1 MKLTQLAAIIC
12 LSTLSFTTSA
22 QMVEVDF
29 HDRLANNEPLEQVI
43 AALITTQPGSALT
56 VLELAMNKTCTQTPP
71 AADEVLT
78 AVINALGSD
87 HEQIES
93 ILKAAI
99 KKCIDSDSV
108 TVVAIAAGVDPS
120 LASLATASGGAVSF
134 PATTILAPVIPT
146 GSGSGGDSGISEV
159 NN

>member
-22 QMVEVDF
+22 QTVEADF
-29 HDRLANNEPLEQVI
+29 QARLANNEALDQVI
-43 AALITTQPGSALT
+43 AELISAQPESALA
-56 VLELAMNKTCTQTPP
+56 VLELAMNNTCSQTPP

-87 HEQIES
+87 NEQIES
-93 ILKAAI
+93 ILKTATT
-99 KKCIDSDSV
+99 KCIDSDTA
-108 TVVAIAAGVDPS
+108 TVVAIAAGVDPT
-120 LASLATASGGAVSF
+120 LASLATASGGGVSN
-134 PATTILAPVIPT
+134 PTTAIIAPVIPT
-146 GSGSGGDSGISEV
+146 GSGSGGDAGISEV

>member
-22 QMVEVDF
+22 QTVEADF
-29 HDRLANNEPLEQVI
+29 QARLANNEALEQII
-43 AALITTQPGSALT
+43 AALIAAQPGSALT
-56 VLELAMNKTCTQTPP
+56 VLELAMNNTCTQTPP

-87 HEQIES
+87 HDQIES
-93 ILKAAI
+93 ILKAATN
-99 KKCIDSDSV
+99 KCIDSDSV
-108 TVVAIAAGVDPS
+108 TVIAIAAGVDPS
-120 LASLATASGGAVSF
+120 LASSATASGGAVSN
-134 PATTILAPVIPT
+134 PATAILAPVIPT